1 MDQVIRSFRE
11 LQLKV
16 AFLEKRGTAFQDFF
30 SDIMELVHPGDFQRV
45 CPWGNVGDRKCDGF
59 RSSDRTLFAI
69 YAPEPGEKVKLSKWV
84 NKIDSDF
91 TGALPYWQNHFEQ
104 WTFVHN
110 REQGLPP
117 DVLSKLEQLQKDHPD
132 LKIVRMGPTEL
143 RKAALN
149 LGETELLGL
158 LGPAVSSSDFAAV
171 GFDQIRVVVEAVAS
185 QPAPCPSEIRPV
197 PSHKIEANA
206 LSNGVA
212 ILLKAGMEKADVVAR
227 FFSRWH
233 DATLGDRVAQAFR
246 AKYEQLRRDGL
257 SPNDVFAELWKFAG
271 GHGKGNADNEA
282 AVLAV
287 IASLFESCDIFEE
300 PQGGAA

>member
-1 MDQVIRSFRE
+1 M
-11 LQLKV
+11 
-16 AFLEKRGTAFQDFF
+16 EKRGTAYQDFF
-30 SDIMELVHPGDFQRV
+30 SDVMELVHPGDFQRV

-59 RSSDRTLFAI
+59 RSSDKTLFAV
-69 YAPEPGEKVKLSKWV
+69 YAPDPGEKVKQAEWV
-84 NKIDSDF
+84 KKIAGDF
-91 TGALPYWQNHFEQ
+91 TGALSYWQEHFEQ
-104 WTFVHN
+104 WSFVHN
-110 REQGLPP
+110 REEGLPP
-117 DVLSKLEQLQKDHPD
+117 DVLAKLEQLQKDHPK
-132 LKIVRMGPTEL
+132 LKILRMGPTEL
-143 RKAALN
+143 RQAALT
-149 LGETELLGL
+149 LEETKLIGL
-158 LGPAVSSSDFAAV
+158 LGPAVSSSDLADV
-171 GFDQIRVVVEAVAS
+171 GFEQIRVVVETVAS
-185 QPAPCPSEIRPV
+185 QPAPSPSEIRPV

-233 DATLGDRVAQAFR
+233 DATLGDRVAHAFG

-257 SPNDVFAELWKFAG
+257 PPNDVFTELWKFAG
-271 GHGKGNADNEA
+271 GDGKGSADKEA